1 MDQQAV
7 QEAARHAIA
16 HSGGPDAQTDPQQAL
31 DALAAALESG
41 ATPDDIAAEML
52 RQRGK

>member
-7 QEAARHAIA
+7 REAAREAIA
-16 HSGGPDAQTDPQQAL
+16 HGGPDARTDPQQAL
-31 DALAAALESG
+31 DAIAAALDSG
-41 ATPDDIAAEML
+41 ATHDDIAAEML